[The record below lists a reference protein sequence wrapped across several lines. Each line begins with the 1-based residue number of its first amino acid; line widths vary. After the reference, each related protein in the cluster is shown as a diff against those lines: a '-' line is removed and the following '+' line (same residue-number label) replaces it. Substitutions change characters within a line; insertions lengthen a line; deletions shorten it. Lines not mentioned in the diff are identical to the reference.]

1 MGKTKG
7 EIEDE
12 ISRAIVQFEK
22 EYMGRGP
29 SEVKTHIFEDMI
41 LVRLKGVLTRAEQK
55 LISRQDGIELIKK
68 LRSTLLENAKEP
80 LYEGIRQLTGLD
92 VVTFHTDISTVSG
105 EKVIIFTVSE
115 DLEKRLQRS

>member
-1 MGKTKG
+1 MIKSRG
-7 EIEDE
+7 EIEDD

-55 LISRQDGIELIKK
+55 LISDKNGIELIKK
-68 LRSTLLENAKEP
+68 LRAALLENAKEP
-80 LYEGIRQLTGLD
+80 LCEGIKQLTGLD
-92 VVTFHTDISTVSG
+92 VITFHTDISTVSG

-115 DLEKRLQRS
+115 NLEKKLEKS